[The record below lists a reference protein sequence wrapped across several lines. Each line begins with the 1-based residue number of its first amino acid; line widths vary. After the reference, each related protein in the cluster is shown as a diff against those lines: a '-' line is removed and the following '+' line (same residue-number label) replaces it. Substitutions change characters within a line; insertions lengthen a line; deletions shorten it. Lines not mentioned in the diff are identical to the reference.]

1 MTKEPLE
8 MGMLN
13 LVWH

>member
-1 MTKEPLE
+1 

-13 LVWH
+13 LDFR